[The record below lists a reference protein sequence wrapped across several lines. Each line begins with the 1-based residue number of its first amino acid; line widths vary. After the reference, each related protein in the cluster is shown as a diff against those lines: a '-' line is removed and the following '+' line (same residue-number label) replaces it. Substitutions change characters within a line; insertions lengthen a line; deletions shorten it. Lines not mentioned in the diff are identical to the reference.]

1 MHFAWLQRATYA
13 IFKIIRVLFCYTD
26 KYMELCPGKEL
37 IHEDHLQY
45 HAGAEGCSRHHFT

>member
-26 KYMELCPGKEL
+26 KYMELCPGK
-37 IHEDHLQY
+37 ISNNED
-45 HAGAEGCSRHHFT
+45 C